1 VKEYLAMIVRTEE
14 AAWFDR
20 VGRRLVRRAP
30 EADGILRS
38 RVFPGL
44 WLDAAALFRGDMRR
58 VRRPDRT
65 ANESPPRNRGH
76 PSGSLAGATHFS
88 MLGGEAS
95 GSVAF
100 SGSTA
105 ASMNG
110 RADVTPGGAPP

>member
-58 VRRPDRT
+58 VRSVLKRGMATPEHKAFATSIRPKPPAGRN
-65 ANESPPRNRGH
+65 AAARPNRKRKPSP
-76 PSGSLAGATHFS
+76 
-88 MLGGEAS
+88 
-95 GSVAF
+95 
-100 SGSTA
+100 
-105 ASMNG
+105 
-110 RADVTPGGAPP
+110 